1 MAFQRVKQP
10 EQKGEQSNVQGVF
23 GERVSCALF
32 QSLECAQSRGI

>member
-1 MAFQRVKQP
+1 MALQRAKQP
-10 EQKGEQSNVQGVF
+10 EQKGEQRNGQGVF